1 MVRDALKGTRNTDLS
16 LELKR
21 IASDKGFMISGNQG
35 GENCMFHELSEQ
47 LDLVKR
53 IKISH
58 EQLSQKVVNY
68 STREDDE
75 EQRELVSSSVNRCF
89 NFSTLVF
96 LTSVVQGC

>member
-35 GENCMFHELSEQ
+35 RENCMFHELSEQ

-68 STREDDE
+68 LKNNPSW
-75 EQRELVSSSVNRCF
+75 LVQVLTDALMSVLWC
-89 NFSTLVF
+89 S
-96 LTSVVQGC
+96 